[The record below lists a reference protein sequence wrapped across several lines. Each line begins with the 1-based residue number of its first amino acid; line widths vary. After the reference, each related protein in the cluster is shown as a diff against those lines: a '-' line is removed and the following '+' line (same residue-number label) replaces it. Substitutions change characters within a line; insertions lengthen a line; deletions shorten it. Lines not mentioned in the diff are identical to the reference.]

1 MNWDAMGAIAEVV
14 GAAGVIASLLYLGIQ
29 IRQSTSTDQARAF
42 QDIFSDF
49 TTQNHKMFGPEN
61 INLIV
66 SAMQDFSGLSRGDRL
81 RFDHLMMGHF
91 NVLEATIFSNSAF
104 LLGDGTMENWSYA
117 LRTRF
122 LPYTG
127 VRDWWSEAKSI
138 FAPETRAWVDEQ
150 IAATDT
156 ESDYV
161 GIK

>member
-1 MNWDAMGAIAEVV
+1 MNWEAIGAVAEVV

-29 IRQSTSTDQARAF
+29 IRQSTRTEQARAY
-42 QDIFSDF
+42 QDIFSGF
-49 TTQNHKMFGPEN
+49 TAQNLEMFGAEN
-61 INLIV
+61 IDLII
-66 SAMQDFSGLSRGDRL
+66 SGMRDFNSLSGGDRL
-81 RFDHLMMGHF
+81 RFDHLMMGYF

-127 VRDWWSEAKSI
+127 VRDWWSEAKLI